1 MEEKDDIIGR
11 IGQEKNNLSKSHKK
25 IAEYMMDNYD
35 KAAYMTAKEIGNEC
49 KVSEVTVVRFAAAMG
64 YDGFPSLQKALAK
77 YVALRL
83 NSLERLDAD
92 YSNMTQAKVL
102 ECIMT
107 ADAKKIADT
116 LLDIDTAAFENAV
129 DSIMDAETIYVV
141 GVRSCSALAD
151 FLSFYLNLM
160 FHHVVNVSTSN
171 TSELFEQMLRVGEK
185 DVVIGISFPRYSM
198 RTLKAMEFAN
208 NRMAKVITI
217 TDSRHS
223 PISLYSSCN
232 LYAKSSMVSI
242 ADSLVAPLSLI
253 NALIVSLS
261 VKKKDTVI
269 HNLEELEKIWDD
281 YQIYTSDEINL
292 LDDKLLEQLKGLV

>member
-49 KVSEVTVVRFAAAMG
+49 KVSEATVVRFAAAMG